1 MDRKFK
7 MMGVYIGLLFF
18 AVILLVLVTS
28 FSNTELNPSYDA
40 ADDEYQVMF
49 NRTMEQSVNS
59 LTENNEKLMAQVK
72 ELEKQIS
79 EKDALISQYEKQNS
93 ADSVSL
99 GNAVSFY
106 ISGDTS
112 SSSSELEKVNP
123 ENLSEE
129 DAKLYNQLKNKLK

>member
-40 ADDEYQVMF
+40 ADSEYQVMF
-49 NRTMEQSVNS
+49 NRTMEQSVNT

-79 EKDALISQYEKQNS
+79 EKDALILQYEKQNS
-93 ADSVSL
+93 ADSVLL
-99 GNAVSFY
+99 GKAVSFY

-112 SSSSELEKVNP
+112 SSFSEIEKINP
-123 ENLSEE
+123 ENLGEE
-129 DAKLYNQLKNKLK
+129 DAKLYNQLKNKLE

>member
-40 ADDEYQVMF
+40 ADDEYQVTF

-72 ELEKQIS
+72 ELEKNIS
-79 EKDALISQYEKQNS
+79 EKDALISEYEKQNS
-93 ADSVSL
+93 EDLAL
-99 GNAVSFY
+99 LNNAMRFY

-112 SSSSELEKVNP
+112 SSSAELEKINA
-123 ENLSEE
+123 EKLSEQ
-129 DAKLYNQLKNKLK
+129 DLGIYNQLKNKLK

>member
-40 ADDEYQVMF
+40 ADDEYQVTF

-93 ADSVSL
+93 TDSVSL

-123 ENLSEE
+123 ENLGEE